1 MGFNKR
7 YINRDITLRYLNSS
21 SLYKL
26 YSKCDSFLFEDELS
40 LTVYK
45 LFHQGKNESNIIS
58 QLKI

>member
-7 YINRDITLRYLNSS
+7 YINIDITLRYLNSS
-21 SLYKL
+21 SLSKL